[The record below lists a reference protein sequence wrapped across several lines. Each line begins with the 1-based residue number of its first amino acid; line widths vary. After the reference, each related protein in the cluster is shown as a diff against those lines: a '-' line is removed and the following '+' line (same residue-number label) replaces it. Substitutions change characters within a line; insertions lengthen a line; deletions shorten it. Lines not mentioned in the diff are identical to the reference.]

1 MGPTPPPRRVRPALD
16 VPRLEFEVPVLAGAV
31 PGARAALELLRL
43 SLDREVLER
52 VRLVVSELLTNAI
65 GRAELDVGD
74 KVNLLVVVG
83 DDVVHIEVTDQGRGF
98 DAPAPKSGPDL
109 GVDGGFGLLIV
120 DRLAR
125 AWGVEQDGGRTRVWA
140 ELDAAPP
147 V

>member
-1 MGPTPPPRRVRPALD
+1 M
-16 VPRLEFEVPVLAGAV
+16 PVLAGAV
-31 PGARAALELLRL
+31 PGARQALELLRL

-74 KVNLLVVVG
+74 KVDLLVVVG
-83 DDVVHIEVTDQGRGF
+83 DDVVHIEVTDQGRGL
-98 DAPAPKSGPDL
+98 DAPAPEPESGPDL
-109 GVDGGFGLLIV
+109 GVEGGFGLLIV

-125 AWGVEQDGGRTRVWA
+125 AWGVEHDGGRTRVWA
-140 ELDAAPP
+140 ELDVAPP